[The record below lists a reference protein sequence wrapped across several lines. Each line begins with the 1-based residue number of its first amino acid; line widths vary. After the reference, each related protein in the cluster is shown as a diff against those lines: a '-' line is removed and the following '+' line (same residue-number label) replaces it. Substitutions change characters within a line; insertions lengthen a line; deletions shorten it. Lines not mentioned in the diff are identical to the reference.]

1 MKKREKKKGE
11 TGNWMDTYGDMVTLL
26 LCFFVLMYSIS
37 TVDTVKWRNFVKSMN
52 PNAEDQVSQLVLDTD
67 APPDS
72 EDVPGGSDLD
82 ESADREKID
91 EDFNSLY
98 EDLQEMSKESG
109 GDILVTEG
117 DDFVFIMFRDRVIFE
132 GDSSVLLKEGE
143 KVIDH
148 FAETIKPYKA
158 AIKELQIMGHTT
170 QALPNKKNPI
180 ESDRSLSA
188 MRSAKVAIYLQSEGV
203 LEPYKIVSLGY
214 GQHHPIASFK
224 TEKDRS
230 LNRRVEFMISKTGG
244 SVKSLEDYYSQIF
257 SSTLKS
263 ESEKASGTKK
273 SSNSKKTNTDTKK
286 SSDAKKAS

>member
-1 MKKREKKKGE
+1 
-11 TGNWMDTYGDMVTLL
+11 
-26 LCFFVLMYSIS
+26 
-37 TVDTVKWRNFVKSMN
+37 
-52 PNAEDQVSQLVLDTD
+52 
-67 APPDS
+67 
-72 EDVPGGSDLD
+72 
-82 ESADREKID
+82 
-91 EDFNSLY
+91 
-98 EDLQEMSKESG
+98 
-109 GDILVTEG
+109 
-117 DDFVFIMFRDRVIFE
+117 
-132 GDSSVLLKEGE
+132 
-143 KVIDH
+143 
-148 FAETIKPYKA
+148 
-158 AIKELQIMGHTT
+158 MGHTT

-188 MRSAKVAIYLQSEGV
+188 MRSARVAIYLQSEGV

-263 ESEKASGTKK
+263 ESEKADG
-273 SSNSKKTNTDTKK
+273 TKK